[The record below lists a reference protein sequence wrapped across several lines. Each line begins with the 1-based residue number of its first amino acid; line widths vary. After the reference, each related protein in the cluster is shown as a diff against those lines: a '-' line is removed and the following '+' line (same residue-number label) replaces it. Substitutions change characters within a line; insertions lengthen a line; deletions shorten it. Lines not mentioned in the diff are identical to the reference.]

1 MKNFFKGLIIFLLV
15 TTIIVIIPVKLITNI
30 SNIHLDS
37 ATIDGQYETFTQKN
51 SKLINEVI
59 DNTNARGLAIEM
71 SSIAGLDMK
80 MLRIESYY
88 AIGYLSL
95 VLTILILIIGI
106 YGLKKW
112 ENKKYIS
119 KALILSSIVSILWL
133 IFWIVEVY
141 FTRLR

>member
-59 DNTNARGLAIEM
+59 DNTNARGLAIEILT
-71 SSIAGLDMK
+71 IAGLDMK

>member
-59 DNTNARGLAIEM
+59 DNTNARGLAIEILT
-71 SSIAGLDMK
+71 IAGLDMK

-119 KALILSSIVSILWL
+119 KL
-133 IFWIVEVY
+133 
-141 FTRLR
+141 